1 MDATM
6 IIIDFTLNDVS
17 VSVHYTVADAFAA
30 ALPAAARSEP
40 YEIAFTEPTCIE
52 HARELRACHASTL
65 ATHLLYMFN
74 DEPPSDSTVDEYLNI
89 VMDADDFA
97 DAILFLTDEL

>member
-1 MDATM
+1 M

-17 VSVHYTVADAFAA
+17 VSVHHTVADAFAA

-52 HARELRACHASTL
+52 HVRELRADHAPVEP
-65 ATHLLYMFN
+65 HLLYMFN
-74 DEPPSDSTVDEYLNI
+74 GDAPSDSTVDEYLNI
-89 VMDADDFA
+89 VMNADDFD
-97 DAILFLTDEL
+97 DAILFLTDGLDD